1 MDKQDAIHFIH
12 QRMEQGQPASEIAR
26 ELSQLLNA
34 PCELVENFV
43 NRVVSAQNFKLN
55 TTPGIEHKA
64 EPISASSQ
72 VEIKDVGVK
81 ESPAESILS
90 KPADIQFPFLD
101 RDREPVPSGM
111 RMKIWLQYSRRRFND
126 GWRVYYGNKLAVLGL
141 VMLGVFVLL
150 AILHPILMGRAWPKT
165 VYDPETGFDMEIFP
179 HPTGFSTK
187 HLLGTDTLG
196 RDVLSVLMAAT
207 GPSLAMA
214 FVATVTATILGT
226 VIGAASAYYRG
237 FVDGFFSGVADISL
251 LAPAPLVMV
260 IIGFV
265 LNISPVQFGFIYGIL
280 AGVGVVA
287 IVLRSHALDVVSKS
301 YIQAAQVAGGS
312 STHILLNHVFPHLLP
327 LAAVSM
333 LFTVT
338 GAIFASGFIAF
349 LGLSRAQLNWG
360 SMIYDAFTYEGING
374 ILPWNV
380 LIPSALAISLFAAS
394 FYLIA
399 LGLQDVVEP
408 RKADRRLRSG
418 S

>member
-1 MDKQDAIHFIH
+1 MDKQDAIHFIL
-12 QRMEQGQPASEIAR
+12 QRLEQDQPAAEIAL
-26 ELSQLLNA
+26 ELSQQLNA
-34 PCELVENFV
+34 PYEVVNNFV
-43 NRVVSAQNFKLN
+43 GRVVRENNFKGN
-55 TTPGIEHKA
+55 ASA
-64 EPISASSQ
+64 ESRYDQGQISVSSNHEIAVAAVTSSQ
-72 VEIKDVGVK
+72 LEVVESK
-81 ESPAESILS
+81 SAEI
-90 KPADIQFPFLD
+90 IFPILD
-101 RDREPVPSGM
+101 RDRKPVRSEV
-111 RMKIWLQYSRRRFND
+111 RVKIWLQSSGKRFKD
-126 GWRVYYGNKLAVLGL
+126 GWRVFYGNKLAVLGL
-141 VMLGVFVLL
+141 VMLCGFVIL
-150 AILHPILMGRAWPKT
+150 AILHPILMGRAWSKT
-165 VYDPETGFDMEIFP
+165 VYDPETGYDMDIFP
-179 HPTGFSTK
+179 HPSGFSAR

-214 FVATVTATILGT
+214 FVATVTASLLGT
-226 VIGAASAYYRG
+226 MIGAVSAFYRG
-237 FVDGFFSGVADISL
+237 LIDGFFSGVADISL

-265 LNISPVQFGFIYGIL
+265 LNITPVQFGFIYGIL
-280 AGVGVVA
+280 AGLGVVA

-312 STHILLNHVFPHLLP
+312 PMHILLNHVFPHLLP

-380 LIPSALAISLFAAS
+380 LIPSAMAISLFAAS
-394 FYLIA
+394 FYLVA

-408 RKADRRLRSG
+408 RKAGRRLRSV

>member
-1 MDKQDAIHFIH
+1 MDKQDAIQFILDS
-12 QRMEQGQPASEIAR
+12 QERGKSEAEISY
-26 ELSQLLNA
+26 ELSQRLGA
-34 PCELVENFV
+34 PLEIVSRFVE
-43 NRVVSAQNFKLN
+43 RVVAQYED
-55 TTPGIEHKA
+55 TPFNARVEEQSLA
-64 EPISASSQ
+64 PVQ
-72 VEIKDVGVK
+72 VEGEAERVTTGP
-81 ESPAESILS
+81 PAAIDTRNAEIL
-90 KPADIQFPFLD
+90 FPTLSQGG
-101 RDREPVPSGM
+101 ENG
-111 RMKIWLQYSRRRFND
+111 YSRARLRNWLLSSHKRLKEN
-126 GWRVYYGNKLAVLGL
+126 WRVFYGNKLAVLGL
-141 VMLGVFVLL
+141 AMLCMFVIL
-150 AILHPILMGRAWPKT
+150 AILHPLLIGRAWPKT
-165 VYDPETGFDMEIFP
+165 IYDPETGFDMQIFP
-179 HPTGFSTK
+179 HPTGFSPK

-226 VIGAASAYYRG
+226 VIGATSAFYRG

-251 LAPAPLVMV
+251 LAPAPLIMV

-265 LNISPVQFGFIYGIL
+265 MNISPVQFGFIYGIL
-280 AGVGVVA
+280 AGLGVVA
-287 IVLRSHALDVVSKS
+287 IVLRSHALEVVSKS
-301 YIQAAQVAGGS
+301 YIQAAQVAGGGS
-312 STHILLNHVFPHLLP
+312 LHILLNHVFPHLLP

-408 RKADRRLRSG
+408 RQAGSRLRS
-418 S
+418 SNSSSR